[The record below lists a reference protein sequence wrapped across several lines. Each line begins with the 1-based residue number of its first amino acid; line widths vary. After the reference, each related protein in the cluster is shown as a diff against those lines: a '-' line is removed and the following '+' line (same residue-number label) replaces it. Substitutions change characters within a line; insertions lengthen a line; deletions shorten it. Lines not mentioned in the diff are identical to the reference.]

1 MREELTILIEGLE
14 IHKLLDRLNSE
25 GVALKGIRYI
35 SREKVQFICA
45 KKDIHI
51 IDKFARNK
59 YLITIQEEKG
69 PKTKLT
75 KLRNRK
81 TTIAGVILFIA
92 VIVYQSLFICKIEI
106 NGLNNINDEE
116 VCKVL
121 EDNGVF
127 IGCRRGNYDL
137 EAIEYD
143 MFDRVKGIAWM
154 ELHDDGGIV
163 TVDIVESVKVD
174 ITEEKEPQHI
184 IAEKEGYI
192 EEVIAK
198 EGRTAVEKGQFV
210 NQGDILISGEIQN
223 RMDET
228 LYRYVSAE
236 GQVYARCIYAFTDT
250 ENIVIEEEVRTG
262 KYFPGVYFRFG
273 DFVFDSSCFMNSFKN
288 YFVNERT
295 LIDIKIPL
303 PVKIS
308 LIGINETAYKERAR
322 SLPEIERY
330 AEIEML
336 KKLKK
341 NIGDT
346 GRIVKKDLQ
355 FKEEENIIEITG
367 IFEVIEEIGGEEPI
381 IYERTEDQ
389 DR

>member
-14 IHKLLDRLNSE
+14 IHKLIDILNSE
-25 GVALKGIRYI
+25 GIGLKGIRYI
-35 SREKVQFICA
+35 SREKVQLVCE
-45 KKDIHI
+45 KKDFNI
-51 IDKFARNK
+51 IEKLARNK
-59 YLITIQEEKG
+59 YLITVQKEKG
-69 PKTKLT
+69 PKTKLS
-75 KLRNRK
+75 KLKYRK
-81 TTIAGVILFIA
+81 TTIAGIILFIA

-106 NGLNNINDEE
+106 NGLASINEE
-116 VCKVL
+116 EIYAVL

-127 IGCRRGNYDL
+127 IGCRRGDYDL

-154 ELHDDGGIV
+154 ELHDEGGIV

-174 ITEEKEPQHI
+174 MTEEKDPQHI
-184 IAEKEGYI
+184 VAQKEGYI
-192 EEVIAK
+192 EEIIAVN
-198 EGRTAVEKGQFV
+198 GRTAVKKGQFV
-210 NQGDILISGEIQN
+210 YPGDILISGEIPN

-228 LYRYVSAE
+228 QFRYVAAS
-236 GQVYARCIYAFTDT
+236 GQVYAKCIYAFEET
-250 ENIVIEEEVRTG
+250 ENIIINEEVTTG
-262 KYFPGVYFRFG
+262 KYFPGIYLRFG
-273 DFVFDSSCFMNSFKN
+273 DFVFDPSNFLNSFKN
-288 YFVNERT
+288 YYINEQT
-295 LIDIKIPL
+295 IIDIKIPL

-308 LIGINETAYKERAR
+308 FIGINETAYKERER
-322 SLPEIERY
+322 SLSEIKRS

-336 KKLKK
+336 KELKK
-341 NIGDT
+341 NMGDT

-389 DR
+389 NR